1 MAGNYRY
8 ISEQEKK
15 LVITMSLRGM
25 KVKDIELA
33 TGIACRTIKRWR
45 SLWKST
51 GKVVRVDGCLY
62 WDDKVIAFRGRTPRA
77 RSAESCCGAD
87 IVQAYA
93 APYPKWMISKVL
105 GAHRKN
111 RKVSRVLQIAVNG
124 TVSYSKVES
133 LRYTLPSMINV
144 TIS

>member
-1 MAGNYRY
+1 
-8 ISEQEKK
+8 
-15 LVITMSLRGM
+15 MSLRGM

-33 TGIACRTIKRWR
+33 TGIACRTIKQWR

-87 IVQAYA
+87 MVQAYA

-105 GAHRKN
+105 GADRKN
-111 RKVSRVLQIAVNG
+111 RKVSRVLQIAV
-124 TVSYSKVES
+124 
-133 LRYTLPSMINV
+133 I
-144 TIS
+144 